1 MMETFFGAD
10 MHSYRDRLYEYIQN
24 QYGDN
29 PAFLWPQHPFYAVLR
44 HNSNQKWYAVI
55 MDVPKPKLGI
65 DGDGV
70 IDILNVKCT
79 REKVPLLLTKRDYL
93 PAYHMN
99 KNNWIS
105 VRLDGDI
112 PLTDIHN
119 LIDISFGLTAKLPAA
134 RRALFFSRR

>member
-1 MMETFFGAD
+1 
-10 MHSYRDRLYEYIQN
+10 
-24 QYGDN
+24 
-29 PAFLWPQHPFYAVLR
+29 
-44 HNSNQKWYAVI
+44 